1 MCVLY
6 GLSLHRNDL
15 ENSGDYA
22 VIVRYSSS
30 QSKNYF
36 ERKRASCKFGAHK
49 KRMAK
54 VMEKQYEFVSTTCT
68 HRGCA
73 INMHWQYI
81 SLQCSIYICCRTHS
95 PLSAPLHSAL
105 PSALFNFY
113 ALSMLIRSL
122 CDFVFL
128 GAIFCRFYC
137 HCCYCRCCCCCFFII
152 VFRFFF
158 VCISCNKP
166 ANDKLIA

>member
-49 KRMAK
+49 KRIVPKWWKNNTSLCRQHAHT
-54 VMEKQYEFVSTTCT
+54 VVALSICIGNTFHCNVQFTFVVEPVPLIRPVTLGSPFGSFQFLCT
-68 HRGCA
+68 
-73 INMHWQYI
+73 INAN
-81 SLQCSIYICCRTHS
+81 T
-95 PLSAPLHSAL
+95 LSARFCVFGCNFLSLLLPLL
-105 PSALFNFY
+105 LLLLLLLLY
-113 ALSMLIRSL
+113 
-122 CDFVFL
+122 
-128 GAIFCRFYC
+128 Y
-137 HCCYCRCCCCCFFII
+137 
-152 VFRFFF
+152 
-158 VCISCNKP
+158 CISFLFC
-166 ANDKLIA
+166 LHFM